1 MKTSGKLDNWV
12 KQGLISKDQ
21 AVRILNYEQS
31 NNSNMVL
38 KWMYLIAGLF
48 IGLGVILIIGA
59 NWENIPPSIK
69 LAGDFALWGVVLYQ
83 AYRSVLYQKN
93 KLKEFFLVLSFLF
106 IGATIGLIGQI
117 FNLSGGWQS
126 FASFWAL
133 LGLPFVLCSRL
144 LSFNMC
150 WLCLFFSIFDFEWFE
165 KFLDYI
171 DTHLDGVFLTVI
183 VLSLLSYAG
192 KKSDETLHKFTLLPK
207 AFENLSLFMAYASIF
222 SASFVRHAWFFF
234 YFSDV
239 GSLLIYLFSFAFFA
253 ARMLMAVKTQN
264 MISFKRNATAVEI
277 YIFLI
282 FAMQFG
288 DLLLSGFGF
297 ILGGLSVL
305 GLIYILKKT
314 SKYIKKMEVFHVS

>member
-1 MKTSGKLDNWV
+1 MKTSEKLEKWV
-12 KQGLISKDQ
+12 AQGLISKEQ
-21 AVRILNYEQS
+21 AEKILISEQS
-31 NNSNMVL
+31 NNSNFVL

-48 IGLGVILIIGA
+48 IGLGVILIISA
-59 NWENIPPSIK
+59 NWENIPPFLK
-69 LAGDFALWGVVLYQ
+69 LAGDFTLWGIVLYQ
-83 AYRSVLYQKN
+83 AYHSVMYKKN

-106 IGATIGLIGQI
+106 IGATIGLLGQI

-126 FASFWAL
+126 FACFWAL

-144 LSFNMC
+144 LSFNIC
-150 WLCLFFSIFDFEWFE
+150 WLCLFFSIFDFGWLE

-192 KKSDETLHKFTLLPK
+192 KKLDETVHQFTLLPK
-207 AFENLSLFMAYASIF
+207 AFENLSMVMAYVAIF
-222 SASFVRHAWFFF
+222 SASFVRHTWFFF
-234 YFSDV
+234 YFSDF
-239 GSLLIYLFSFAFFA
+239 GSLLMYLFSFAFFA
-253 ARMLMAVKTQN
+253 FRMALAVQTQN
-264 MISFKRNATAVEI
+264 MLSFKRNAAAVEI

-282 FAMQFG
+282 FANQLS

-297 ILGGLSVL
+297 ILSGLSVL

-314 SKYIKKMEVFHVS
+314 SKYIKKMGVFHAA